1 MYKCCIID
9 KNRFGLTIPI
19 EIGVKNIELK
29 DKEFQEI
36 RDYIRRNFGISMGDE
51 KRTLV
56 FSRLRP
62 IVRDKGFTDFSG
74 FMDWVREDKSGDAKT
89 LLANRLT
96 TNHTFFWREPEHFE
110 MLRDIIFPWIEKT
123 YAHERDLRLWCAAC
137 SSGEEAY
144 TLQILAQE
152 YFENKQGWNLEILA
166 TDISEK
172 VLAQSYQGI
181 YSKDSLSV
189 LPEPWL
195 KKYFK
200 PYDATNMIVN
210 DSVKKNVTFR
220 KYNLIEDSHKFKKP
234 FQVIF
239 CRNVMIYFDNPTR
252 EGIAKRFATMMA
264 PGGHLFIG
272 HSESLSNMNVG
283 LKYVKPAV
291 YKK

>member
-1 MYKCCIID
+1 M
-9 KNRFGLTIPI
+9 
-19 EIGVKNIELK
+19 KNIELK

-62 IVRDKGFTDFSG
+62 IVRDKGFTDFSS
-74 FMDWVREDKSGDAKT
+74 FMDWVRTDKSGDAKS

-110 MLRDIIFPWIEKT
+110 MLRDTVFPWIEKT
-123 YAHERDLRLWCAAC
+123 FASERDLRLWCAAC

-172 VLAQSYQGI
+172 VLAQSYQGV

-189 LPEPWL
+189 LPEAWL

-200 PYDATNMIVN
+200 PYDASNMIVK
-210 DSVKKNVTFR
+210 DSVKKNITFR
-220 KYNLIEDSHKFKKP
+220 KYNLIEDSAPFKKP

-252 EGIAKRFATMMA
+252 EGIAKRFANMMV
-264 PGGHLFIG
+264 PDGHLFIG

-283 LKYVKPAV
+283 LRYVKPAV